1 MVVDKNYRL
10 GQKNEKLEKENKAL
24 INSND
29 LLKAEIAVLRKK
41 AKEYLLI
48 RKGFGNR
55 QLEEL
60 LTEARR
66 NKDKHKGKTAALK
79 K

>member
-24 INSND
+24 TNSND
-29 LLKAEIAVLRKK
+29 LLKAEIAVLRKET
-41 AKEYLLI
+41 KEYLLI
-48 RKGFGNR
+48 RKDFGNR

-60 LTEARR
+60 LTEVRR
-66 NKDKHKGKTAALK
+66 NKDKHKAKTVALNK
-79 K
+79 